1 MKLWQKNIQVNS
13 LVESFTIG
21 NDNKMDMLLAKAD
34 ILGSLAHTKMLNS
47 IDLLTDEQLA
57 EIQIGLKNILSIVE
71 QGDFVIEDG
80 VEDIHSQVEI
90 QLTGMIGESGG
101 KIHSGRSRND
111 QVLVDLR
118 IFLRSEIR
126 SVVELIKE
134 LFDTLL
140 EMSNKHKDILIPG
153 YTHLQIAMPS
163 SFGLWFGAYAES
175 LIDDCQMLL
184 SAYKICNKN
193 PLGSAAGYGS
203 SFPLNRQMVTDLLGF
218 DNLNYNVIYAQM
230 GRGKTE
236 KILAMAL
243 ANLGSTLSRFAGDN
257 CLFMSQN
264 FGFVKYPDEFTT
276 GSSIMPH
283 KKNPDVWELIR
294 GKCNI
299 IQSLPNTIS
308 MLTVNLPI
316 GYNRDLQLLKESL
329 FPAIEQMKS
338 VLLMTNVMLNQVIVN
353 KDAIYDKKY
362 DYIFSVE
369 TVNKLV
375 LEDGV
380 PFREAYKKVG
390 LDIEAGNYVP
400 SYDVNHTHEGSIG
413 NLCNE
418 KINEMFTELLSQFDF
433 QKHINA
439 EQNLIK

>member
-80 VEDIHSQVEI
+80 IEDIHSQVEI

-390 LDIEAGNYVP
+390 LDIEAGNYIP